1 MGGGGSSSSRAAS
14 ATGGGGGGGGGAGG
28 GGGGFESDPRRQ
40 GDSPAMMMTS
50 VSRAMPVPVRS
61 HGGAAGDGSGSS
73 LDFTDSSFFSPGSVG
88 AAAALGT
95 ASGRWTLFEN
105 VAVPIPRP
113 LGLDPAALA
122 TSAPASTSFLTSEY
136 CHDSPERSGG
146 GASGHSPSHPGAGM
160 LVHGGHPYQQRR
172 KRRPSRP
179 SGRALLTTFLGERVK
194 RGSLQK
200 KNPAT
205 RAEFPRS

>member
-1 MGGGGSSSSRAAS
+1 
-14 ATGGGGGGGGGAGG
+14 
-28 GGGGFESDPRRQ
+28 
-40 GDSPAMMMTS
+40 MMMTS

-194 RGSLQK
+194 RGLTPK
-200 KNPAT
+200 KKSRNPCRIPPLLEPKTDLDLTADDE
-205 RAEFPRS
+205 RRLFGEAKVH